1 MRGLPDSGDPNVPGE
16 GNDVAFVNWRDQGQ
30 PPTVRPRQEL
40 VPRHIRD
47 FEVARA
53 WTADTRMV
61 YGSEI
66 LKTGAECMAE
76 NSALAETLVRRDPG
90 IAPGL
95 RLLEADYIDSARYLL
110 RSYMTGPTAR

>member
-1 MRGLPDSGDPNVPGE
+1 MHDLPDSGTS
-16 GNDVAFVNWRDQGQ
+16 AFVNWRDQGQ
-30 PPTVRPRQEL
+30 LPIVRPRQEL
-40 VPRHIRD
+40 VPRHVRD

-66 LKTGAECMAE
+66 FKTAAECVAE
-76 NSALAETLVRRDPG
+76 NSAHAEMLVRRDPG

-95 RLLEADYIDSARYLL
+95 RSLEADYIDAARYLL
-110 RSYMTGPTAR
+110 RSYMTGSTWR